1 MSSHV
6 VSAAEVGGFALFR
19 GLPEEAR
26 ATLAAAASRRE
37 PADGEILYAEGAPA
51 TEMFLL
57 EHGQVT
63 LRVLRDGRPVIV
75 GTLGPGEVLGWS
87 CLRDEPVSLA
97 TARATGTVRL
107 VAIPAESLLALPAS
121 GTPGGRTT
129 MRRLFGVAALHLAA
143 AREQMIRQEREGVI
157 TAG

>member
-1 MSSHV
+1 MPEVLSIPDPTRRARGRG
-6 VSAAEVGGFALFR
+6 SA
-19 GLPEEAR
+19 GLP
-26 ATLAAAASRRE
+26 AASPYRSDPE
-37 PADGEILYAEGAPA
+37 ACPAMDTAGLSWSAPWVPA
-51 TEMFLL
+51 ML
-57 EHGQVT
+57 
-63 LRVLRDGRPVIV
+63 
-75 GTLGPGEVLGWS
+75 LGWS

-107 VAIPAESLLALPAS
+107 VAIPAESLLALLAS

-143 AREQMIRQEREGVI
+143 AREQMFRQEREGVI

>member
-6 VSAAEVGGFALFR
+6 VTAAEVGGFALFR
-19 GLPEEAR
+19 GLPEGER

-37 PADGEILYAEGAPA
+37 PADGEILYTEGAPA
-51 TEMFLL
+51 TDVFLI
-57 EHGQVT
+57 ERGQVT

-87 CLRDEPVSLA
+87 SLRDDPVSLA
-97 TARATGTVRL
+97 TARATGPVRL
-107 VAIPAESLLALPAS
+107 VAIPAEALLALLTG
-121 GTPGGRTT
+121 GTPAGRTT
-129 MRRLFGVAALHLAA
+129 TQRLLGVAAVHLAA
-143 AREQMIRQEREGVI
+143 AREQMIRQGREGVI

>member
-6 VSAAEVGGFALFR
+6 VSAAEIGGFALFR
-19 GLPEEAR
+19 GLPEADR
-26 ATLAAAASRRE
+26 TRIAGAASRRE
-37 PADGEILYAEGAPA
+37 PADGETLYAEGAPA
-51 TEMFLL
+51 FEMFLV
-57 EHGQVT
+57 ERGQIT

-87 CLRDEPVSLA
+87 CLRDEPIYLTS
-97 TARATGTVRL
+97 ARATGPVRL
-107 VAIPAESLLALPAS
+107 VVIPADALLALVTS
-121 GTPGGRTT
+121 GTAAGGTT

-143 AREQMIRQEREGVI
+143 TREQMIRQGREGVI

>member
-6 VSAAEVGGFALFR
+6 VTAAEVGGFALFR
-19 GLPEEAR
+19 GLHEGER

-37 PADGEILYAEGAPA
+37 PADGEILYTEGAPA
-51 TEMFLL
+51 TDVFLI
-57 EHGQVT
+57 ERGQVT

-87 CLRDEPVSLA
+87 SLRDDPVSLA
-97 TARATGTVRL
+97 TARATGPVRL
-107 VAIPAESLLALPAS
+107 VAIPAEALLALLTG
-121 GTPGGRTT
+121 GTPAGRTT
-129 MRRLFGVAALHLAA
+129 MQRLLGVAAVHLAA
-143 AREQMIRQEREGVI
+143 AREQMIRQGREGVI

>member
-6 VSAAEVGGFALFR
+6 VTAAEVGGFALFR
-19 GLPEEAR
+19 GVPEGEL

-37 PADGEILYAEGAPA
+37 PADGEIVYAEGAPA
-51 TEMFLL
+51 TEVFLV

-63 LRVLRDGRPVIV
+63 LRVLRDDRLVMV
-75 GTLGPGEVLGWS
+75 GTLGPGEVLGWA

-97 TARATGTVRL
+97 TARASGPVRL
-107 VAIPAESLLALPAS
+107 VAIPAEALLALMAG
-121 GTPGGRTT
+121 GTPAGRDT
-129 MRRLFGVAALHLAA
+129 MRRLFGVASLHLAA
-143 AREQMIRQEREGVI
+143 AREQMIRQGREGVI